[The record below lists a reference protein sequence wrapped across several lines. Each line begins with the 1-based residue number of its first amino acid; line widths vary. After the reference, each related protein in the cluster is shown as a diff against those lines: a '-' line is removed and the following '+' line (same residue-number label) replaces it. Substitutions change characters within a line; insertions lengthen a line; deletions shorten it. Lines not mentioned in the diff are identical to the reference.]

1 MPRLAA
7 VDVGSNTVHSLVAD
21 LEGGRLADVAH
32 YVEMPQLSVEVART
46 GRIGQAKQEEA
57 IAALRRVV
65 GSAREHGYEALVAGA
80 TAAVRNAADREEFL
94 AATSAALD
102 TPVRLIGERREAELS
117 FAGVA
122 SRHASDREWLMADI
136 GGGSTEVVVGKGR
149 RLERWSSL
157 PLGSGTLA
165 VHYLSD
171 PPQPGQRRALRQA
184 ALRVLA
190 GAPESDAEKLVVTGG
205 SASNLPVVLSSQ
217 NPPDLLDTVALLEA
231 ERRLDAHRA
240 ARVADQT
247 GLPEARVRALRAGVE
262 ILLLLLDFYGIGHL
276 HVSHE
281 GIRHGMLLAF
291 AERPESWWE

>member
-1 MPRLAA
+1 LAA

-21 LEGGRLADVAH
+21 LEDGRLADVAH

-46 GRIGQAKQEEA
+46 GRIGPAKQEEA
-57 IAALRRVV
+57 IAALRSVV
-65 GSAREHGYEALVAGA
+65 DRAREHGCEGLVAGA

-94 AATSAALD
+94 AAATAAID

-149 RLERWSSL
+149 TLERWISL

-165 VHYLSD
+165 EQYLAD
-171 PPQPGQRRALRQA
+171 PPQPAERRALRQA

-205 SASNLPVVLSSQ
+205 TASNLPLVLSSQ
-217 NPPDLLDTVALLEA
+217 HPPELLDTEALLEA
-231 ERRLDAHRA
+231 ERRLDGHRA
-240 ARVADQT
+240 ARVAEQT

-262 ILLLLLDFYGIGHL
+262 ILLLLLDFYGLGHL

-291 AERPESWWE
+291 AERPERWWE